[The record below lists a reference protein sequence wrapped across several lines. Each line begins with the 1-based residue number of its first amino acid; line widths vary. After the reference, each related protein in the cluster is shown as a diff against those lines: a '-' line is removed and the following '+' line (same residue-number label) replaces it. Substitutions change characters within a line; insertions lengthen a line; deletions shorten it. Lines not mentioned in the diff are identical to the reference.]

1 MQVVRQDDNGSVTVD
16 EYIIF
21 ILRTMGKV
29 DACTHITC
37 MHALHARTPVQM
49 HACMHTCPYMHIHA
63 CRCAYMHACM
73 HTHKHAH
80 THARTHTCTQVDDET
95 LGLLRDQFEALDA
108 DGSGDLDGRDV
119 ELLVRA
125 CECES
130 M

>member
-1 MQVVRQDDNGSVTVD
+1 VTVD

-21 ILRTMGKV
+21 ILRTMGK
-29 DACTHITC
+29 
-37 MHALHARTPVQM
+37 
-49 HACMHTCPYMHIHA
+49 
-63 CRCAYMHACM
+63 
-73 HTHKHAH
+73 
-80 THARTHTCTQVDDET
+80 VDDET